1 MENIEVRQMD
11 LNEIK
16 PLQVQEGKNL
26 VPDNAFENM
35 PASMDT
41 KINFKPTVPK
51 DLKNITPIEAATS
64 KVNEVVTEIFSQAVV
79 HTVREDDEI
88 RQHLLNTAKQVV
100 ADKTN
105 TIADMAETESK
116 AYNFEKHLDACT
128 YFGYDEKTTSKFHV
142 KVMSVWAFILN
153 TIYIFTVGLFIVSPL
168 SFIARKLK
176 VVIKHT
182 WLVVVLALLIYLV
195 VLAIPTLA
203 VLIPKLIAGQL

>member
-16 PLQVQEGKNL
+16 PLKVQEGKNL

-116 AYNFEKHLDACT
+116 AYNFTKHLDACT

-168 SFIARKLK
+168 AFIARKLK

-182 WLVVVLALLIYLV
+182 WLVVVLALLIYLL

-203 VLIPKLIAGQL
+203 VLIPKLITGQL

>member
-1 MENIEVRQMD
+1 MGIQLKHLNISQDPASLEQLPV
-11 LNEIK
+11 
-16 PLQVQEGKNL
+16 VQ
-26 VPDNAFENM
+26 PDNEVFKNV
-35 PASMDT
+35 PTPIDT
-41 KINFKPTVPK
+41 TVSFKPIVPK
-51 DLKNITPIEAATS
+51 DTKNMTPIEAATS
-64 KVNEVVTEIFSQAVV
+64 KVNEVVTEIFGQAVV
-79 HTVREDDEI
+79 HTVREDDEV
-88 RQHLLNTAKQVV
+88 RQHLLDTAKRVV

-105 TIADMAETESK
+105 TIGDMAETESK

-142 KVMSVWAFILN
+142 KVMAVWAFILN

-203 VLIPKLIAGQL
+203 VLIPKILNSGTL